1 MNNYPSLSLL
11 SLLSLLLLLLL
22 LQITIFPSIILARS
36 DGHPSRIITP
46 PKDQYVI
53 SGRVATFICS
63 AIGTPPPQIE
73 WRKNGRHLT
82 TQRYSVYSF
91 PNGSVLRIEPVKLNR
106 DNATYECLA
115 ENGIGEPVRATAILH
130 VYPEEKI
137 PEGFPSF
144 TLQPNM
150 QGVEKGHNAL
160 LPCRSIG
167 DPEPQIYW
175 LRDAIPV
182 DMTNPRYSLYQG
194 ASLKILQA
202 QEVDEGPYECVAEN
216 KIGTAYSEMA
226 SLHVRIRV
234 VPPYFTIPPEN
245 IYEIMPHKDL
255 NLTCVASGSPLP
267 EVRWR
272 KGNIE
277 MNKDVIPR
285 GRNVLTLTNVK
296 ESDNYTCIATSEHGS
311 IEKTAQVI
319 VRSLPGPP
327 TNVQASDVTPTSVRL
342 AWNYDFGSE
351 DIAYFI
357 IQYKPKNAGQFSEI
371 SGITTSFYVINSL
384 TPYTE
389 YEFYIIAVNTI
400 GRGQPSTSISITTG
414 ETKLGSYPR
423 NVQAR
428 PLSSTTIVVQWEPP
442 EEPNGQVTGYKIYY
456 TLNPNLP
463 INLWDVQLVNSNELT
478 TISDLQAQ
486 SIYSIRSQAF
496 TTRGAGPLS
505 PPVQVKTQQGVPSQ
519 PLNLLASSISATT
532 VQLTWNKPSHTGES
546 IIGYEIYWNDTFT
559 NQEYKRAIPVVET
572 YKLTD
577 LYPDT
582 LYYIWIAAKSR
593 RGEGASTPP
602 IPVKTDQYV
611 PDTPPKEIHIRAI
624 SSHSLRIRWQ
634 PPEDSS
640 VQHIIYYKIRY
651 REIPIE
657 DDSDDDNDNGGND
670 EYFKKPEPIQLEKIF
685 EINNS
690 NRDSYPY
697 EFILNDLKHWT
708 QYQVE
713 ILAGTKIGDGPAS
726 DPIVVRTEED
736 VPGEPRDVKVLAIN
750 SSSVQVHWLHPEDS
764 EHNGLIRGYQI
775 HIQEIDK
782 IGEPNGEQLRFDV
795 ADGQAQEFNVT
806 TLQPDTEYSIQV
818 AAVTRKG
825 DGTRSRSV
833 NVKTAGGVPTKPEI
847 FISFL
852 KDDPRMS
859 VKVYWTKPNQTYS
872 QLLEYKL
879 RYGRVDDTVR
889 DEIIMPAAETLKI
902 IENLERGTRY
912 EFRLSGRNSIGWGQE
927 SITYLD
933 TPEGVP
939 SSPPQNITDRLQSPT
954 TVVFTWDPPAYQQ
967 QNGKITGYGIHFH
980 KLIDIIPTEY
990 NTTNLRMVFS
1000 SLDENTEYKFRVRAY
1015 TAKGAGPWSD
1025 MLQIMTPGDAP
1036 PAPTSVQALATSE
1049 TSVEVWWENMPFFND
1064 ILGYTV
1070 LYTQI
1075 AVEDLDLWF
1084 RRELPLTWSSELTGL
1099 EPKTMYAIR
1108 VAAYTR
1114 NGLGRLSE
1122 LITVR
1127 TDPTEVPLNL
1137 QSTEVTT
1144 HTMTLN
1150 WKPPRKLDPVKYKI
1164 TFGANKE
1171 FYDSQGVLQRL
1182 KIEPKTIFESS
1193 DTTEYKLTKLMPFTT
1208 YQVNVTAIP
1217 SDDGQIYRPAAKIIV
1232 TTAMAAPKPMVKPDT
1247 IESKNK
1253 QLITVI
1259 LPQASEEFGLI
1270 SHYYLVVV
1278 PKEFADKEPDLY
1290 TIEELSSTPI
1300 DKVGPYIAAKWMRRS
1315 IPNTFSLGDG
1325 QKYHG
1330 FINRKLQ
1337 KNVDYRIFVRA
1348 VVDTPQKSLFTSS
1361 PFSDLLSLENNMNFM
1376 NHEPTRVHIT
1386 SATYDPKGVPIMGRT
1401 GDKSG
1406 PILVLSIVLAIM
1418 VVVMSIVAC
1427 IVKHRRQIIKST
1439 LNDTSM
1445 KQLIQTIEPQD
1456 HMIHP
1461 SDPVELRRLNYQTT
1475 AMRDHPSIPIT
1486 ELENHIEMLKE
1497 NDNQKFSQEY
1507 ESIDPGQQFT
1517 WENSNLP
1524 VNKPKNRY
1532 ANVIA
1537 YDHSRVV
1544 LQPIPGVPG
1553 SDYINANYCDAY
1565 RKPNSYIATQGPL
1578 PETFGD
1584 FWRMVWEQNSLSIV
1598 MMTKLEE
1605 RTRIKC
1611 DQYWPS
1617 KGTEKYGEIE
1627 VTLVNYEELATYC
1640 IRTFTLKR
1648 VGTFDLAR
1656 EVRQFQFTAWPDH
1669 GVPRHPT
1676 PFLLFLRRVKT
1687 MNPSD
1692 AGPLIIHCSAG
1703 VGRSGCYIVIDS
1715 MLDRI
1720 KCEDTIDI
1728 YGHVTCLRAQR
1739 NYMVQTEDQYIFI
1752 YDSVLEA
1759 VIAGNTEVTSRDL
1772 YKQFQYLMQLVPG
1785 ENCTNMEL
1793 EFQKIASMRPNN
1805 DENKF
1810 ISANLQCNKHKN
1822 RLMNILP
1829 YESTRVFLQPIRGV
1843 EGSDYINANFIDGY
1857 KYRNAYIATQGP
1869 LIETG
1874 DDFWRMIWEHNS
1886 NIIVTL
1892 TQTQEMGR
1900 EKCHEYWPS
1909 ERSQRYSYFVVEPI
1923 TEYNIPQYILREF
1936 KITDARDGQSRMIRQ
1951 FHYVDWPE
1959 QGVPKSGEGFIE
1971 FITQVHKTKEQFG
1984 HEGPITVHCSAGV
1997 GRTGVFITLSIVLE
2011 RLQNEDVLDL
2021 FQTVRTLRTQRP
2033 GMVQTEDQYQF
2044 CYRAI
2049 LEYISTF
2056 DMSA

>member
-1 MNNYPSLSLL
+1 
-11 SLLSLLLLLLL
+11 
-22 LQITIFPSIILARS
+22 
-36 DGHPSRIITP
+36 
-46 PKDQYVI
+46 
-53 SGRVATFICS
+53 
-63 AIGTPPPQIE
+63 
-73 WRKNGRHLT
+73 
-82 TQRYSVYSF
+82 
-91 PNGSVLRIEPVKLNR
+91 
-106 DNATYECLA
+106 
-115 ENGIGEPVRATAILH
+115 
-130 VYPEEKI
+130 
-137 PEGFPSF
+137 
-144 TLQPNM
+144 
-150 QGVEKGHNAL
+150 
-160 LPCRSIG
+160 
-167 DPEPQIYW
+167 
-175 LRDAIPV
+175 
-182 DMTNPRYSLYQG
+182 MTNPRYSLYQG

-202 QEVDEGPYECVAEN
+202 QEMDEGQYECIAEN
-216 KIGTAYSEMA
+216 KAGTAYSEIA

-234 VPPYFTIPPEN
+234 VPPYFSIPPEN
-245 IYEIMPHKDL
+245 VYETMPHKDI
-255 NLTCVASGSPLP
+255 NLTCVAAGSPVP

-272 KGNIE
+272 KGSIE

-296 ESDNYTCIATSEHGS
+296 ESDNYTCVATSEHGS

-319 VRSLPGPP
+319 VRTLPKPP

-342 AWNYDFGSE
+342 AWNYDFSSE

-357 IQYKPKNAGQFSEI
+357 IQYKPKNSGQFSEI

-384 TPYTE
+384 TPYSE
-389 YEFYIIAVNTI
+389 YEFYVIAVNSI
-400 GRGQPSTSISITTG
+400 GKGLASTPIFVTTG
-414 ETKLGSYPR
+414 ETKSNMMGSYPR

-442 EEPNGQVTGYKIYY
+442 EEPNGQVTAYRIYY
-456 TLNPNLP
+456 TNNSNLP
-463 INLWDVQLVNSNELT
+463 INSWNVQPVDSNELT
-478 TISDLQAQ
+478 TIADLQSQ
-486 SIYSIRSQAF
+486 SIYSIRVQAI
-496 TTRGAGPLS
+496 TNRGTGPIS

-519 PLNLLASSISATT
+519 PLNLIATTVSATS
-532 VQLTWNKPSHTGES
+532 VQLTWNKPSHIGES
-546 IIGYEIYWNDTFT
+546 IIGYEIYWNDTFS

-572 YKLTD
+572 YKLTE

-582 LYYIWIAAKSR
+582 LYYVWIAAKSR

-602 IPVKTDQYV
+602 IPVKTDQFV
-611 PDTPPKEIHIRAI
+611 P
-624 SSHSLRIRWQ
+624 
-634 PPEDSS
+634 
-640 VQHIIYYKIRY
+640 
-651 REIPIE
+651 REP
-657 DDSDDDNDNGGND
+657 
-670 EYFKKPEPIQLEKIF
+670 Q
-685 EINNS
+685 
-690 NRDSYPY
+690 
-697 EFILNDLKHWT
+697 
-708 QYQVE
+708 
-713 ILAGTKIGDGPAS
+713 
-726 DPIVVRTEED
+726 
-736 VPGEPRDVKVLAIN
+736 DVKIQVLN
-750 SSSVQVHWLHPEDS
+750 SSSIKVSWKEPIDS
-764 EHNGLIRGYQI
+764 SNNGLIRGYQI
-775 HIQEIDK
+775 HVQEIDK
-782 IGEPNGEQLRFDV
+782 LGETTGEQLKFDV
-795 ADGQAQEFNVT
+795 ADGKAQEFNVT
-806 TLQPDTEYSIQV
+806 SLQPDTEYAIQV

-825 DGTRSRSV
+825 DGTRSRSI
-833 NVKTAGGVPTKPEI
+833 NVKTLGGVPTRPEI
-847 FISFL
+847 FITFL
-852 KDDPRMS
+852 KDDTRMS
-859 VKVYWTKPNQTYS
+859 VKVDWTKPDQTYS
-872 QLLEYKL
+872 QLFEYKL
-879 RYGRVDDTVR
+879 RYGRIDDNVR
-889 DEIIMPAAETLKI
+889 DEILMPASETIKI
-902 IENLERGTRY
+902 IENLELGTRY
-912 EFRLSGRNSIGWGQE
+912 EFRLSARNNIGWGQE

-933 TPEGVP
+933 TPEGPP
-939 SSPPQNITDRLQSPT
+939 SASPQNITDRLQSPT
-954 TVVFTWDPPAYQQ
+954 TVVFTWDPPPYQH
-967 QNGKITGYGIHFH
+967 QNGKIISYGIHFL
-980 KLIDIIPTEY
+980 KLIDLTPVEF

-1000 SLDENTEYKFRVRAY
+1000 SLDENTEYKFRARAY
-1015 TAKGAGPWSD
+1015 TAKGAGPWSEF
-1025 MLQIMTPGDAP
+1025 LQIMTPGDAP

-1049 TSVEVWWENMPFFND
+1049 TTVEVWWDEMPFFND

-1084 RRELPLTWSSELTGL
+1084 RRELALTWSAELTGL

-1108 VAAYTR
+1108 VAAFTR
-1114 NGLGRLSE
+1114 SGLGRLSE

-1144 HTMTLN
+1144 HTMTLQ
-1150 WKPPRKLDPVKYKI
+1150 WKAPRKLEPIKYQI
-1164 TFGANKE
+1164 TYGAFKE

-1182 KIEPKTIFESS
+1182 KIEPKTIYESAE
-1193 DTTEYKLTKLMPFTT
+1193 TFEYKLNKLMPFTT
-1208 YQVNVTAIP
+1208 YQVNITAIA
-1217 SDDGQIYRPAAKIIV
+1217 SDDESVYRPAAKIIV

-1278 PKEFADKEPDLY
+1278 PKEFAEKEPDLY
-1290 TIEELSSTPI
+1290 TIEELSATAM
-1300 DKVGPYIAAKWMRRS
+1300 DKIGPYIAAKWMGRS
-1315 IPNTFSLGDG
+1315 IPHTFSLGDG

-1337 KNVDYRIFVRA
+1337 KSVEYRIFIRA

-1361 PFSDLLSLENNMNFM
+1361 PFSDPLSLENNMNFM
-1376 NHEPTRVHIT
+1376 SHEPTRVQIT
-1386 SATYDPKGVPIMGRT
+1386 STNYDPKGVPITRT

-1406 PILVLSIVLAIM
+1406 AILVLSIVLAIM

-1427 IVKHRRQIIKST
+1427 IVKHRKQVIKST

-1445 KQLIQTIEPQD
+1445 KQLIATVEAHD
-1456 HMIHP
+1456 HLVHP

-1475 AMRDHPSIPIT
+1475 AMRDNPPIPIS
-1486 ELENHIEMLKE
+1486 ELENHIEMLKGNE
-1497 NDNQKFSQEY
+1497 NQKFSLEY
-1507 ESIDPGQQFT
+1507 ESIDPGQQFM

-1524 VNKPKNRY
+1524 INKGKNRY

-1544 LQPIPGVPG
+1544 LQPIAGVLG
-1553 SDYINANYCDAY
+1553 SDYINANYCDGY
-1565 RKPNSYIATQGPL
+1565 RKPNAYIATQGPL

-1617 KGTEKYGEIE
+1617 KGSEKYGEIE
-1627 VTLVNYEELATYC
+1627 VILTNYEELATYC

-1648 VGTFDLAR
+1648 IGSYDLPR
-1656 EVRQFQFTAWPDH
+1656 EIRQFQFTAWPDH

-1676 PFLLFLRRVKT
+1676 PFLMFLRRVKS
-1687 MNPSD
+1687 MNPPD

-1715 MLDRI
+1715 MLERMR
-1720 KCEDTIDI
+1720 CEDTVDI

-1752 YDSVLEA
+1752 YDAVLEA
-1759 VIAGNTEVTSRDL
+1759 VIAGNTEIVSRDL

-1793 EFQKIASMRPNN
+1793 EFQKIATMRANS
-1805 DENKF
+1805 DDSKF
-1810 ISANLQCNKHKN
+1810 ISANLPCNKHKN

-1829 YESTRVFLQPIRGV
+1829 YESTRVFLQPIRGI

-1869 LIETG
+1869 LMETA

-1892 TQTQEMGR
+1892 TQIQEMGR

-1951 FHYVDWPE
+1951 FQYVDWPE

-2033 GMVQTEDQYQF
+2033 GLVQTEDQYQF

-2049 LEYISTF
+2049 LEYLS
-2056 DMSA
+2056 

>member
-1 MNNYPSLSLL
+1 
-11 SLLSLLLLLLL
+11 
-22 LQITIFPSIILARS
+22 
-36 DGHPSRIITP
+36 
-46 PKDQYVI
+46 
-53 SGRVATFICS
+53 
-63 AIGTPPPQIE
+63 
-73 WRKNGRHLT
+73 
-82 TQRYSVYSF
+82 
-91 PNGSVLRIEPVKLNR
+91 
-106 DNATYECLA
+106 
-115 ENGIGEPVRATAILH
+115 
-130 VYPEEKI
+130 
-137 PEGFPSF
+137 
-144 TLQPNM
+144 M

-160 LPCRSIG
+160 LPCRAVG

-175 LRDAIPV
+175 LRDTIPV

-216 KIGTAYSEMA
+216 KVGTAYSEMA

-272 KGNIE
+272 KGAIE
-277 MNKDVIPR
+277 MNKDIIPR

-296 ESDNYTCIATSEHGS
+296 ESDNYTCVATSEHGS

-400 GRGQPSTSISITTG
+400 GRGQPSSSITITTG

-463 INLWDVQLVNSNELT
+463 INSWDVQSVNSNELT

-486 SIYSIRSQAF
+486 SIYSIRVQAF

-519 PLNLLASSISATT
+519 PLNLLATSISATS

-559 NQEYKRAIPVVET
+559 NQEYKRAVPVVET

-593 RGEGASTPP
+593 RGEGAATPP

-611 PDTPPKEIHIRAI
+611 P
-624 SSHSLRIRWQ
+624 
-634 PPEDSS
+634 
-640 VQHIIYYKIRY
+640 
-651 REIPIE
+651 
-657 DDSDDDNDNGGND
+657 
-670 EYFKKPEPIQLEKIF
+670 
-685 EINNS
+685 
-690 NRDSYPY
+690 
-697 EFILNDLKHWT
+697 
-708 QYQVE
+708 
-713 ILAGTKIGDGPAS
+713 
-726 DPIVVRTEED
+726 
-736 VPGEPRDVKVLAIN
+736 GEPRDVKVMAIN
-750 SSSVQVHWLHPEDS
+750 SSSVQVRWIHPEDS

-775 HIQEIDK
+775 HVQEIDRL
-782 IGEPNGEQLRFDV
+782 GEPTGEQLRFDV
-795 ADGQAQEFNVT
+795 ADGLAQEFNVT
-806 TLQPDTEYSIQV
+806 SLQPDTEYSVQV

-825 DGTRSRSV
+825 DGTRSRAV

-859 VKVYWTKPNQTYS
+859 VKVYWTRPNQTFS

-889 DEIIMPAAETLKI
+889 DEVIMPATETLKI

-912 EFRLSGRNSIGWGQE
+912 EFRLSGRNSVGWGQE
-927 SITYLD
+927 SVTYLD

-939 SSPPQNITDRLQSPT
+939 SAPPQNITDRLQSPT

-980 KLIDIIPTEY
+980 KLIDVTPTEY

-1000 SLDENTEYKFRVRAY
+1000 SLDENTEYKFRARAY
-1015 TAKGAGPWSD
+1015 TSKGAGPWSD
-1025 MLQIMTPGDAP
+1025 VLQIMTPGDAP

-1049 TSVEVWWENMPFFND
+1049 TSVEVWWDEMPFFND

-1084 RRELPLTWSSELTGL
+1084 RRELSLTWSAELTGL

-1144 HTMTLN
+1144 HTMTLT
-1150 WKPPRKLDPVKYKI
+1150 WKPPRKLDPVKYQI
-1164 TFGANKE
+1164 TYGANKE

-1193 DTTEYKLTKLMPFTT
+1193 DTNEYKLIKLMPFTT
-1208 YQVNVTAIP
+1208 YQVNVTAIA
-1217 SDDGQIYRPAAKIIV
+1217 SDDGHVYRPAAKIIV

-1325 QKYHG
+1325 QKYNG

-1337 KNVDYRIFVRA
+1337 KNVEYRIFVRA

-1376 NHEPTRVHIT
+1376 SHEPTRVHIT

-1418 VVVMSIVAC
+1418 VVVMSIIAC
-1427 IVKHRRQIIKST
+1427 IVKHRRQVIKST

-1445 KQLIQTIEPQD
+1445 KQLIATVEPQD

-1461 SDPVELRRLNYQTT
+1461 SDPVELRRLNYQTS
-1475 AMRDHPSIPIT
+1475 AMRDHPPIPIT
-1486 ELENHIEMLKE
+1486 ELENHIELLKE
-1497 NDNQKFSQEY
+1497 NENQKFSQEY

-1524 VNKPKNRY
+1524 VNKSKNRY

-1627 VTLVNYEELATYC
+1627 VTLINYEELATYC

-1648 VGTFDLAR
+1648 VGTFDLPR

-1676 PFLLFLRRVKT
+1676 PFLMFLRRVKS
-1687 MNPSD
+1687 MNPPD

-1720 KCEDTIDI
+1720 KCEDSIDI

-1752 YDSVLEA
+1752 YDAVLEA
-1759 VIAGNTEVTSRDL
+1759 VIAGNTEVVSRDL

-1785 ENCTNMEL
+1785 ENCTTMEL
-1793 EFQKIASMRPNN
+1793 EFQKIATMRPNN

-1810 ISANLQCNKHKN
+1810 ISANLVCNKHKN

-1857 KYRNAYIATQGP
+1857 KYRNAYVATQGP
-1869 LIETG
+1869 LMETT

-2056 DMSA
+2056 DMAA